1 MPYTLDKNIKILNK
15 DRISIASQAAP
26 VVKNP
31 PANAGDPGSM
41 PGLGRFPRE
50 GIGYPLPV
58 FFGFRGGSDSKESA
72 CNAGDL
78 GSIPGLGRS
87 PGRGHGKPL

>member
-1 MPYTLDKNIKILNK
+1 
-15 DRISIASQAAP
+15 
-26 VVKNP
+26 
-31 PANAGDPGSM
+31 M

-78 GSIPGLGRS
+78 GSIPGLGRF
-87 PGRGHGKPL
+87 PGEGNGYLLQYFSLENSMHVIVQGVTKSWTQLSDFHFH